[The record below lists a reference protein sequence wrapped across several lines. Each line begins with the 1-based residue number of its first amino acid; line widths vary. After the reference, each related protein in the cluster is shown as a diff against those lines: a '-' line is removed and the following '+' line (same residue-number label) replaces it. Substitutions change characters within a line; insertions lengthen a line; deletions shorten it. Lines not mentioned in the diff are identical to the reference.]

1 MNLYELTSAR
11 LALQSKLQ
19 DMNFDEQTIQDTL
32 EGESTE
38 LQTKIEDYG
47 FVIRDME
54 AFSEAIKAEEK
65 RLSDRRKTQEAKV
78 DRIKAWLLENMKA
91 CNIQKI
97 ECPAFTISVRT
108 NPQKV
113 VIDSEADIPKQ
124 FMVTPE
130 PPPAVPDKKLIATA
144 IKSGQDVSGCHLEQS
159 HRIEIK

>member
-1 MNLYELTSAR
+1 MNLYELTSSR

-38 LQTKIEDYG
+38 LQAKIEDYG
-47 FVIRDME
+47 FVIRNME

-65 RLSDRRKTQEAKV
+65 RLSERRKTQEAKV
-78 DRIKAWLLENMKA
+78 ERIKAWLLENMQI

-97 ECPAFTISVRT
+97 ECPAFTIAVRT
-108 NPQKV
+108 NPPKV
-113 VIDSEADIPKQ
+113 VIENESDIPEQ

-130 PPPAVPDKKLIATA
+130 PPPAAPDKKLIATT
-144 IKSGQDVSGCHLEQS
+144 IKSGQDVAGCHLEQS
-159 HRIEIK
+159 QRIEIK